1 MYKISF
7 LVDKFKGKYRLKA
20 PYDIS
25 TNTFP
30 RDLKGN
36 YSEHDI
42 YVDCLNGIKIFYFG
56 CRGVL
61 EAYIP
66 SLGKGRNIIKAIYS
80 DFVKPIEE
88 SEYFS
93 TIQRKNK
100 QDELISINS
109 YNYDTLYKDSKLNE
123 IINTI
128 IETDEEVLF
137 RFKYDKMELLE
148 KYLKPKTNAPKR
160 SPFSTKNLPKR
171 TYNIP
176 DEELKPY
183 KEIVSKIPPERI
195 LSISHTT
202 DNFIKSLATKKTSLD
217 DIKADMKLKCLKG
230 KEYIHYI
237 GKWNEYIKYLN
248 TELNH
253 E

>member
-1 MYKISF
+1 M
-7 LVDKFKGKYRLKA
+7 
-20 PYDIS
+20 
-25 TNTFP
+25 
-30 RDLKGN
+30 
-36 YSEHDI
+36 
-42 YVDCLNGIKIFYFG
+42 
-56 CRGVL
+56 
-61 EAYIP
+61 
-66 SLGKGRNIIKAIYS
+66 GKGRNIIKAIYS

-128 IETDEEVLF
+128 VETDEEVLF

-148 KYLKPKTNAPKR
+148 KYLKPKTNAPNR

-176 DEELKPY
+176 DEELKLY
-183 KEIVSKIPPERI
+183 KEIVSKISPEHR
-195 LSISHTT
+195 LSITHTT
-202 DNFIKSLATKKTSLD
+202 NNFIKTLVTKKTSLD
-217 DIKADMKLKCLKG
+217 EIKADMKLKCLKG